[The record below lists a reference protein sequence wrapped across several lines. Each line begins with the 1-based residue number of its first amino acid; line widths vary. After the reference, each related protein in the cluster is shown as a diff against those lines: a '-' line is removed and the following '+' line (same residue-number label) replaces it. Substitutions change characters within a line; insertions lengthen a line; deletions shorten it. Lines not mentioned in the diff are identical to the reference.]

1 MDGASD
7 QKNHHVAACCMSL
20 ADGKLAFVSALKKP
34 GYDWEG
40 FHVLSPFGGNPQQI
54 SSARVESWVD
64 ITYGSK
70 MCQTTGLSPPGY
82 RPYVGWCGQASKNH
96 AFHQLKMQSQLERMS
111 MIFAAQGQKLA
122 KSCRRSCYQG
132 SEEMSHSLKLLQISS
147 HLSQNLKL
155 PCKIMQQK
163 VTRRRQTIIKVY
175 IYIYVII

>member
-1 MDGASD
+1 
-7 QKNHHVAACCMSL
+7 MSL

-163 VTRRRQTIIKVY
+163 VTRRRQTIIKVN